1 MRSPLQERPVT
12 SPEPLLPTKAT
23 DAVVCRPFQV
33 GKTDSNGKVIVLFSP
48 VLTHLKLRRMQHKR
62 VFFWFFFAKASQ
74 STMVLRFISHIIGV
88 VLCGRD

>member
-33 GKTDSNGKVIVLFSP
+33 GKTDSNGGKVIVLFSP

-62 VFFWFFFAKASQ
+62 VFFAKASQ